1 MSCAGQQGGNICDW
15 VESLCGEKRKRKKE
29 ILSGKVG
36 NWSHTSSVA
45 KRSGSVVGVQGTVGR
60 LAVTI
65 QLEQQFQGFLVNS
78 HPIEKR
84 TALVF
89 YVCLFSY
96 ITVFLSRFICCI
108 SVYENVAP
116 FFFLQHSCLQT
127 RIFFLFFFF
136 VRANWEAAVDGTRSA
151 SLCVVA

>member
-1 MSCAGQQGGNICDW
+1 M
-15 VESLCGEKRKRKKE
+15 
-29 ILSGKVG
+29 
-36 NWSHTSSVA
+36 
-45 KRSGSVVGVQGTVGR
+45 VGVQGTVGR

-78 HPIEKR
+78 HHIEKR

-116 FFFLQHSCLQT
+116 FFFFFLQHSCLQT
-127 RIFFLFFFF
+127 RIFFLFLFFCSSKLRSCRGRNMFSF
-136 VRANWEAAVDGTRSA
+136 VVCRSLEAKGEKNKNMLNVKLFLLLLLLLFFAG
-151 SLCVVA
+151 

>member
-1 MSCAGQQGGNICDW
+1 M
-15 VESLCGEKRKRKKE
+15 
-29 ILSGKVG
+29 
-36 NWSHTSSVA
+36 
-45 KRSGSVVGVQGTVGR
+45 VGVQGTVGR

-78 HPIEKR
+78 HHIEKR

-116 FFFLQHSCLQT
+116 FFF
-127 RIFFLFFFF
+127 FFYNIVAYKLAFSFSFYFF
-136 VRANWEAAVDGTRSA
+136 VRAN
-151 SLCVVA
+151 